1 MNRRILPGRKDAPCM
16 GCGEREVGCHGRCE
30 RYREFE
36 QERQAEYEKRLKKS
50 QEHAICGALTPTH
63 ERQCKRLAAARRHS
77 IR

>member
-30 RYREFE
+30 RYRAFE
-36 QERQAEYEKRLKKS
+36 QERQAEYEARLKKS
-50 QEHAICGALTPTH
+50 QEHAICGALTHTH